1 MGKYGIYNNH
11 VEFYDNLLLNHRV
24 KYNIS
29 DTETVT
35 GTVNALTSLGVKAV
49 VIETEDKKKYA
60 IFPRNSNKLEIAD

>member
-35 GTVNALTSLGVKAV
+35 GTVKALTSLGVKAV

>member
-1 MGKYGIYNNH
+1 MGKYGIYTNH
-11 VEFYDNLLLNHRV
+11 VEFYDNILLNHRV

-35 GTVNALTSLGVKAV
+35 GTVKALTSLGVKAV

>member
-29 DTETVT
+29 DTEIVT
-35 GTVNALTSLGVKAV
+35 GTVKALTSLGVKAV
-49 VIETEDKKKYA
+49 VIETADKKKYA